1 MAVVM
6 KLLENEGTNDERVTE
21 RASGGYQVVAD
32 TLNALFPHPDSAV
45 YRQLVYLWWKRRAR
59 THFPEGWERE
69 TRNGAV
75 RRFYLDEVVEWY
87 RTHRL
92 NEGDAA

>member
-6 KLLENEGTNDERVTE
+6 KLLTNEEANEGVTE

-32 TLNALFPHPDSAV
+32 TLNKLYPDRPPV
-45 YRQLVYLWWKRRAR
+45 YRQLVWLWWSRRAR

-69 TRNGAV
+69 TAKGSV

-87 RTHRL
+87 RGHRL
-92 NEGDAA
+92 EEDAS

>member
-6 KLLENEGTNDERVTE
+6 RLLTNEDTGEGVTE

-32 TLNALFPHPDSAV
+32 TLNALFPRPDGEI

-69 TRNGAV
+69 TKNGAV

-92 NEGDAA
+92 DHEGDAA